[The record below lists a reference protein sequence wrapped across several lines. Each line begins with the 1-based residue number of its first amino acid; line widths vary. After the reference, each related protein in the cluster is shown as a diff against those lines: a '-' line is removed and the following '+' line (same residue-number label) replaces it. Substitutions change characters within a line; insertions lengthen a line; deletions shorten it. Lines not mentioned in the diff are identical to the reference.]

1 MLDYTEEK
9 NFDSLFQQD
18 TLLPAEYL
26 ATVCSTIHPEAEK
39 KLMLAVLEDTLTCF
53 QNYISARSKY
63 ERSLFCEAEEWI
75 FVPDDNDS
83 LFSFDNICET
93 LGLSPTYIR
102 EGLLS
107 WRPWRGD
114 NDINF
119 KPYQFGSYFGAPFA
133 PTSYGTG
140 LNNKVLSF
148 NIPKFAQTLP

>member
-18 TLLPAEYL
+18 TLLPAEYI

-75 FVPDDNDS
+75 FVLDDNDS
-83 LFSFDNICET
+83 LFSGSSPCRVGNLGMILDLRKHAGEDLET
-93 LGLSPTYIR
+93 
-102 EGLLS
+102 
-107 WRPWRGD
+107 
-114 NDINF
+114 
-119 KPYQFGSYFGAPFA
+119 Q
-133 PTSYGTG
+133 
-140 LNNKVLSF
+140 VLF
-148 NIPKFAQTLP
+148 IA

>member
-1 MLDYTEEK
+1 
-9 NFDSLFQQD
+9 
-18 TLLPAEYL
+18 
-26 ATVCSTIHPEAEK
+26 
-39 KLMLAVLEDTLTCF
+39 MLAVLEDTLTCF

-107 WRPWRGD
+107 WRNNRLGEW
-114 NDINF
+114 N
-119 KPYQFGSYFGAPFA
+119 QL
-133 PTSYGTG
+133 G
-140 LNNKVLSF
+140 LGGEKSRYSSKN
-148 NIPKFAQTLP
+148 